1 LHPWPL
7 SHAAH
12 HACPVARARVPPLL
26 TAQAPVYWYRSWW
39 LANVSQADAGRPPLD
54 AANTSVFVHV
64 VESWQPPASGKTT
77 RSIHVYSNAPAVA
90 LLVNGAPVAGS
101 PQAMPAFGAVNFASV
116 PYTPGSVTAQALD
129 AGGNVLASHT
139 RNSWGAAAA
148 IALTMDAPNPAT
160 GTGSR
165 VYLDGQ
171 DVAFLRATVTDA
183 AGVTVHD
190 SAANV
195 TFTVTSGPGIVWG
208 TGSGDPSDHSPVLA
222 PWKPAY
228 HGLVR
233 AIIRTTLVAA
243 GSAGDRAALAALNV
257 EAGKGP
263 LASAILQGPNGGAPT
278 AITVTA
284 SSPGL
289 TSASITIPLSVD
301 PADSVL
307 AVAAASVG
315 AAYIGE

>member
-1 LHPWPL
+1 
-7 SHAAH
+7 
-12 HACPVARARVPPLL
+12 
-26 TAQAPVYWYRSWW
+26 VYWYRSWW
-39 LANVSQADAGRPPLD
+39 LANVSLADAGRPPLD
-54 AANTSVFVHV
+54 PANTSVFVHV

-77 RSIHVYSNAPAVA
+77 RNIHVYSNAPSVG
-90 LLVNGAPVAGS
+90 LLVNGAPVSGS
-101 PQAMPAFGAVNFASV
+101 PQPMPAFGAVNFPSV
-116 PYTPGSVTAQALD
+116 PYAAGTLTAQALD
-129 AGGNVLASHT
+129 AGGNVLATHT
-139 RNSWGAAAA
+139 RTSWGAAAA
-148 IALTMDAPNPAT
+148 IVLSMDAPNPAT

-171 DVAFLRATVTDA
+171 DVAFVRATIVDA

-190 SAANV
+190 STANV
-195 TFTVTSGPGIVWG
+195 TFAVTAGPGLVWG

-233 AIIRTTLVAA
+233 AIIRTTLMAT
-243 GSAGDRAALAALNV
+243 GSAADRAAVASLNV

-263 LASAILQGPNGGAPT
+263 ATSAILQGPNGGAPT
-278 AITVTA
+278 TITVTA

-289 TSASITIPLSVD
+289 TGASFTIPLSVD

-307 AVAAASVG
+307 AVAAASV
-315 AAYIGE
+315 ASAYIGE